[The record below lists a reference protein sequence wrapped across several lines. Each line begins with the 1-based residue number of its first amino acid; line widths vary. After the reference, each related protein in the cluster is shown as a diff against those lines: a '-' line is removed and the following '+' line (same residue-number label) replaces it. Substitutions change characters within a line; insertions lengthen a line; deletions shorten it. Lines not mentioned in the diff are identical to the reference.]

1 MQDFPEGAPAPQWRD
16 NQLFGIILSKN
27 YMKMK
32 TKLDRE
38 GTLRERTPVPLPD
51 RPLLLYQNVSLFVA
65 CLDIE
70 IELQEEFCWSW
81 HDMHVSRLLPTHNL
95 FNLL

>member
-1 MQDFPEGAPAPQWRD
+1 MQDFPEGAQTPQWRD
-16 NQLFGIILSKN
+16 NLLFGIILSKN
-27 YMKMK
+27 YM
-32 TKLDRE
+32 R
-38 GTLRERTPVPLPD
+38 GHYGNA
-51 RPLLLYQNVSLFVA
+51 RPSLSQIGH
-65 CLDIE
+65 CSYINDIE